1 MNCEQPSS
9 EELPAIEIPLERVA
23 KFMRQISHDVRNNLG
38 SMDLQAAY
46 VTELVTDSD
55 ITAELRKMRG
65 MISSTA
71 KALQNISRS
80 FQFPKPQPLTLSAR
94 ILLEDFCERMTRQHP
109 EEAARIAW
117 EMKLGE
123 EEVAVDIELIFGALL
138 EFCQNAISFHEGK
151 TPVRALVAARDRQ
164 LLFEVTQ
171 SRKTVDEAIEEWG
184 RHPLLSTRR
193 GGYGLGLFH
202 ARQVIA
208 AHGGRL
214 EFSHCP
220 EKGEVLT
227 RLEIP
232 LVGQ

>member
-1 MNCEQPSS
+1 MNRDQPSS
-9 EELPAIEIPLERVA
+9 EELPEIEIPLERVA

-46 VTELVTDSD
+46 LAELATDSD
-55 ITAELRKMRG
+55 VTAELRNLRG

-80 FQFPKPQPLTLSAR
+80 FQFPTPQPVTLSAR
-94 ILLEDFCERMTRQHP
+94 ILFEDFRERMTRQHP

-117 EMKLGE
+117 GVKLGE
-123 EEVAVDIELIFGALL
+123 EQVAVDIELIFGTLL
-138 EFCQNAISFHEGK
+138 EFCRNAISFHEGK
-151 TPVRALVAARDRQ
+151 APLRALVAARDGRLQFELTQNRQ
-164 LLFEVTQ
+164 
-171 SRKTVDEAIEEWG
+171 TVDGAIEEWG
-184 RHPLLSTRR
+184 QHPLLSTRR

-202 ARQVIA
+202 ARQVTA

-220 EKGEVLT
+220 ESGELLT

-232 LVGQ
+232 LVEE